1 MTNYFALI
9 DGVGVKAL
17 GACEDFGDADDKAP
31 PNTNWIYDEDG
42 AQALMKNLVEV
53 LA

>member
-9 DGVGVKAL
+9 DGVGVKPL
-17 GACEDFGDADDKAP
+17 GPCADFSDADDKAP
-31 PNTNWIYDEDG
+31 PNTNWIYDEDS
-42 AQALMKNLVEV
+42 ARELMKNLVEV